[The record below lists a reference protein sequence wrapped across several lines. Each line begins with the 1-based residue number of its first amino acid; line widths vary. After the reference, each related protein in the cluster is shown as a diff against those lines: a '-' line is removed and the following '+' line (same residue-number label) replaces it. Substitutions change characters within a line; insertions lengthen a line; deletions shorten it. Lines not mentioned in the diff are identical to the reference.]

1 MIHKRNGRVQ
11 RRPYGGSYFFEKHGP
26 ATERE
31 TVGRHDRFA
40 EKNGTLNR
48 IGSILPERQ
57 RQIVRFPEPTPER
70 LLQRLHP
77 VGRTVDSDA
86 FAVYRGSQSLR
97 IERPYFRN
105 GDSRRVGKRRQLESN
120 GIAAVRQAFAETVC
134 KGVVTGQAVGK
145 TERSYECDPARGK
158 HACGPQDD
166 QSQRKAGRYH
176 AETAYGAAVP
186 LGLVKVSHDCS
197 VFV

>member
-77 VGRTVDSDA
+77 VGRPVDSDA
-86 FAVYRGSQSLR
+86 FAVNRGSQSLR
-97 IERPYFRN
+97 IERPYFRT
-105 GDSRRVGKRRQLESN
+105 GDSRRVGKRRQLENN
-120 GIAAVRQAFAETVC
+120 GIAAIRQAFTESVYEGMATR
-134 KGVVTGQAVGK
+134 QAVGK
-145 TERSYECDPARGK
+145 TERSYECDPGRG
-158 HACGPQDD
+158 CG
-166 QSQRKAGRYH
+166 
-176 AETAYGAAVP
+176 
-186 LGLVKVSHDCS
+186 LC
-197 VFV
+197 F